1 MHNYNVKGIFTVQ
14 KIYIHMYIH
23 VIKQYTPHDND
34 MVTWAKAEVFVPGVC
49 VHLSAHFP
57 MDVQTETQ
65 LRTNTG
71 GGGGLKQVTK
81 RDTALHWLI
90 EIRLWSQSKELEA
103 KFHFSFV
110 GGLRALSL
118 FTSAAVHIVLHPK
131 LNPAPHLFA
140 QNVRATCSLKVM
152 ERYT

>member
-57 MDVQTETQ
+57 MDVQTGTQ

-71 GGGGLKQVTK
+71 GGGVKAGDK
-81 RDTALHWLI
+81 
-90 EIRLWSQSKELEA
+90 
-103 KFHFSFV
+103 
-110 GGLRALSL
+110 
-118 FTSAAVHIVLHPK
+118 
-131 LNPAPHLFA
+131 
-140 QNVRATCSLKVM
+140 
-152 ERYT
+152 ERYSSALADRDQTMKPKQRTWS